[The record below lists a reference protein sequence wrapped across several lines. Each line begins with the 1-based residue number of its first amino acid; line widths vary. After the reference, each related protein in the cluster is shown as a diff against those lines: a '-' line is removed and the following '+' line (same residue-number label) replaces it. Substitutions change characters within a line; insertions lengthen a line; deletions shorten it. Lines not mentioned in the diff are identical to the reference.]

1 MGTGRRPL
9 QPNLLQPST
18 PARLAEPREITPVF
32 SRPRRST
39 ALLIALPLLLAG
51 CTSAVADPKRGT
63 DAPTRVV
70 VPPLVSATPVLDS
83 ANNQPLPLDAYLF
96 DPEQMF
102 TVEKAQAQLGTSC
115 MARFGFSYTHPAL
128 LQPRRGSD
136 VPTTRRDGR
145 YGPQNAAVMAQWGYH
160 SEGGDVG
167 AGSAPPRPQ
176 LSQQMTA
183 ALRGSSDM
191 KQKYGPG
198 GQVINGQTVPDHG
211 CVGETVKKLT
221 GAVDG
226 RVGDAQL
233 AEDLKFR
240 TLQDSQQDARTRAVF
255 AQWSQCMKESGF
267 SYPDPVAAMGDKT
280 WSDSPV
286 PTPHE
291 ILVATAD
298 AACRHST
305 NLVGVWYAVDFAYQ
319 QQAIAE
325 NAAAMAQ
332 IKTALQAQVK
342 AATAALNG

>member
-1 MGTGRRPL
+1 ML
-9 QPNLLQPST
+9 
-18 PARLAEPREITPVF
+18 

-39 ALLIALPLLLAG
+39 VLLAALPLLLAG
-51 CTSAVADPKRGT
+51 CTGAVADSERGT

-70 VPPLVSATPVLDS
+70 VPPPVSATPVLDS

-96 DPEQMF
+96 NPDQMF
-102 TVEKAQAQLGTSC
+102 TVEKAQARLGARC
-115 MARFGFSYTHPAL
+115 MARFGLSYPHSEP

-136 VPTTRRDGR
+136 APTTRRDGR
-145 YGPQNAAVMAQWGYH
+145 YGPQNATVMAKWGYH
-160 SEGGDVG
+160 SEGGDLG
-167 AGSAPPRPQ
+167 TNSAPPGPQ

-191 KQKYGPG
+191 KQKFGPG
-198 GQVINGQTVPDHG
+198 GQVINGRTVPNHG
-211 CVGETVKKLT
+211 CVGETVKELT

-233 AEDLKFR
+233 AEDLKFGTLLNSQHDVR
-240 TLQDSQQDARTRAVF
+240 TQRVF
-255 AQWSQCMKESGF
+255 AQWSQCMKGSGF
-267 SYPDPVAAMGDKT
+267 NYPDPVAAMGDKT
-280 WSDSPV
+280 WWETPV

-291 ILVATAD
+291 IQVATAD
-298 AACRHST
+298 AECRHKA
-305 NLVGVWYAVDFAYQ
+305 NLVGVWYSVDFAYQ

-342 AATAALNG
+342 AATAALNGDPLRQGKGSPQVSTR